1 MYPSWFSPRKQGF
14 YDYYTCK
21 GREYQYISKKQII
34 LKKTLAFYRE
44 I

>member
-1 MYPSWFSPRKQGF
+1 MYPSWFSPRKQAF
-14 YDYYTCK
+14 LYHYTRT